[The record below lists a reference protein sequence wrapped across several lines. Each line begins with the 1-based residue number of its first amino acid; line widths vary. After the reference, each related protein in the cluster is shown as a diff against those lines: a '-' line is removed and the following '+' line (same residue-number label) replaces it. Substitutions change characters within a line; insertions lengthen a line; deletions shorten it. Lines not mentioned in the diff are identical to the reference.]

1 MMQQPMFQDG
11 SVVKR
16 NRMAKAILEYLQERE
31 NQWIPLR
38 DLAYNLFHSK
48 AAAIGDAVR
57 WLSRRE
63 PIFTQTIS
71 EGKRKVKLVS
81 YRPPP
86 PDVCKY
92 CRGKGCLVCGG
103 TGRLA

>member
-1 MMQQPMFQDG
+1 MQPE
-11 SVVKR
+11 SPVEAR

-48 AAAIGDAVR
+48 AAAIGGVVR

-63 PIFTQTIS
+63 PVFTQTTS
-71 EGKRKVKLVS
+71 EGRRKVKLVRYS
-81 YRPPP
+81 PPP

-103 TGRLA
+103 AGRMP